1 MAQKAH
7 CRWGLASPK
16 AVRLSGVPKRSG
28 KVKKSHATNSIQLH
42 QVLTL
47 PQVKQT
53 DLSQKCSISDNTC
66 IGRIDMIMSRL
77 LGGKCIKIS
86 VYNSNYFLLTLLFK
100 ALYFSAVF
108 SISYPVSLKLELVYP
123 LALAVAQ
130 WLDWSIVLKSISTI
144 NNFKRKVT
152 WETDI

>member
-1 MAQKAH
+1 
-7 CRWGLASPK
+7 
-16 AVRLSGVPKRSG
+16 
-28 KVKKSHATNSIQLH
+28 
-42 QVLTL
+42 
-47 PQVKQT
+47 
-53 DLSQKCSISDNTC
+53 
-66 IGRIDMIMSRL
+66 MIMSRL

-130 WLDWSIVLKSISTI
+130 WLD
-144 NNFKRKVT
+144 
-152 WETDI
+152 